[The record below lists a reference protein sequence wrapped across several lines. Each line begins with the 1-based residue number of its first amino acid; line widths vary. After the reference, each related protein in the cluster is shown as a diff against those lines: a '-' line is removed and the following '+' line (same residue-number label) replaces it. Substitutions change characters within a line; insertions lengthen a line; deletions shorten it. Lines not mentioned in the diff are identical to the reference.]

1 MAGRSVVYCLP
12 NENRRFSQREAEAL
26 ELNLTQKQ
34 VQTLSPQMMQSM
46 EILQMGSQE
55 LLEYIEEAVQE
66 NPVLEPE
73 ETYDKQDEFSVLRR
87 KLEWLESTDPQ
98 NRYYHQQDTEEEDS
112 PLNNFGT
119 VQDDDENLYYYVL
132 SQLRVLELEPEVMD
146 AGVFLV
152 ESLNQNGWLDEPLE
166 ALAAGHSCGPEVMAQ
181 ALEVVQSLEPAGVG
195 ARDLAECLKLQ
206 LVRRTPVNELAVRIV
221 ERHLDAL
228 SKSRYGLIAR
238 ELKASPEE
246 VRAACDVIR
255 SLNPRPGTG
264 FAARENL
271 TYINPDI
278 IVVSFPDHFELLTND
293 YYFPTLNIS
302 GYYTRLMKESDDSQV
317 KDYLTGKVR
326 QAKWMVKAIEQR
338 RSTLMACAECILEFQ
353 ESFFRKGPGHLVP
366 LSLADV
372 AERIGVHES
381 TVSRAV
387 KEKYIQCSMGVYPL
401 SYFFSRSLGP
411 AAGDEAASPDAAKAL
426 LKKLIAGEDKK
437 KPLSDQKLCE
447 LMTAQGCSLSRRTV
461 AKYRDEL
468 HIPSTA
474 GRKQYETSG
483 AF

>member
-1 MAGRSVVYCLP
+1 M
-12 NENRRFSQREAEAL
+12 
-26 ELNLTQKQ
+26 ELNLSQKQ
-34 VQTLSPQMMQSM
+34 TQTLSPQMMQSM

-73 ETYDKQDEFSVLRR
+73 ENYDKQDEFSVLRR

-112 PLNNFGT
+112 PLKNYGT
-119 VQDDDENLYYYVL
+119 VEDEDENLYYYVL
-132 SQLRVLELEPEVMD
+132 SQLRVLELEPQVMD

-166 ALAAGHSCGPEVMAQ
+166 DLAADCGCSLAVMEQALAA
-181 ALEVVQSLEPAGVG
+181 VQSLEPAGVG
-195 ARDLAECLKLQ
+195 ARTLSECLKLQ
-206 LVRRTPVNELAVRIV
+206 LVRRAPVDELAVRIV
-221 ERHLDAL
+221 ENYLDAL

-238 ELKASPEE
+238 ELKVTAEE
-246 VRAACDVIR
+246 VRASCDRIR
-255 SLNPRPGTG
+255 ALNPRPGTG

-278 IVVSFPDHFELLTND
+278 IVVSFPDHFELLSND
-293 YYFPTLNIS
+293 YYFPTLHIS
-302 GYYTRLMKESDDSQV
+302 GYYTRLMKESDDGQV
-317 KDYLTGKVR
+317 RDYLTDKMR

-338 RSTLMACAECILEFQ
+338 RSTLMACAECILELQ
-353 ESFFRKGPGHLVP
+353 EAFFHKGPGHLVP

-372 AERIGVHES
+372 AGRIGVHES

-387 KEKYIQCSMGVYPL
+387 KDKYIQCSMGVYPL
-401 SYFFSRSLGP
+401 SYFFSRGLG
-411 AAGDEAASPDAAKAL
+411 ASASAGEEAASPDAAKAL
-426 LKKLIAGEDKK
+426 LKKFIAGEDKK

-447 LMTAQGCSLSRRTV
+447 LMAAQGCPLSRRTV

-474 GRKQYETSG
+474 GRKQYES
-483 AF
+483 

>member
-1 MAGRSVVYCLP
+1 M
-12 NENRRFSQREAEAL
+12 

-34 VQTLSPQMMQSM
+34 IQTLSPQMMQSM

-73 ETYDKQDEFSVLRR
+73 EQYDRADESDQLRR

-98 NRYYHQQDTEEEDS
+98 NRYYHQQDTEE
-112 PLNNFGT
+112 
-119 VQDDDENLYYYVL
+119 QDDRLGNYGTMEDREDNLYYYVL
-132 SQLRVLELEPEVMD
+132 SQLKTLDLPPEVM
-146 AGVFLV
+146 AVGAFLV
-152 ESLNQNGWLDEPLE
+152 ESLNGNGWLDESLE
-166 ALAAGHSCGPEVMAQ
+166 ELAADSGYPKEL
-181 ALEVVQSLEPAGVG
+181 LEQGLAAVQSLEPAGVG
-195 ARDLAECLKLQ
+195 ARDLSECLRLQ
-206 LVRRTPVNELAVRIV
+206 LVRRAPVDEVAVRIV
-221 ERHLDAL
+221 ESQLDAL

-238 ELKASPEE
+238 ELKVSQEE
-246 VRAACDVIR
+246 VRAACEHIR
-255 SLNPRPGTG
+255 ALNPRPGTG

-293 YYFPTLNIS
+293 YYFPSLGIS
-302 GYYTRLMKESDDSQV
+302 GYYTRLLKESDDRQV
-317 KDYLTGKVR
+317 KDYLTGKVK
-326 QAKWMVKAIEQR
+326 QAKWMVHAIEQR
-338 RSTLMACAECILEFQ
+338 RSTLMSCAGCILELQ
-353 ESFFRKGPGHLVP
+353 EAFFRQGPGHLVSM
-366 LSLADV
+366 SLADV

-387 KEKYIQCSMGVYPL
+387 KDKYIQCSMGVYPL
-401 SYFFSRSLGP
+401 SYFFSRSLGNT
-411 AAGDEAASPDAAKAL
+411 GEDAASPDAAKAL

-447 LMTAQGCSLSRRTV
+447 QMSAQGCPLSRRTV

-468 HIPSTA
+468 HIPSTT
-474 GRKQYETSG
+474 GRKQYE
-483 AF
+483 

>member
-1 MAGRSVVYCLP
+1 M
-12 NENRRFSQREAEAL
+12 
-26 ELNLTQKQ
+26 ELNLSQKQ
-34 VQTLSPQMMQSM
+34 TQTLSPQMMQSM

-73 ETYDKQDEFSVLRR
+73 ENYDKQDEFSVLRR

-112 PLNNFGT
+112 PLKNYGT
-119 VQDDDENLYYYVL
+119 VEDEDENLYYYVL
-132 SQLRVLELEPEVMD
+132 SQLRVLELEPQVMD

-166 ALAAGHSCGPEVMAQ
+166 DLAADCGCSLAVMEQALAA
-181 ALEVVQSLEPAGVG
+181 VQSLEPAGVG
-195 ARDLAECLKLQ
+195 ARTLSECLKLQ
-206 LVRRTPVNELAVRIV
+206 LVRRAPVDELAVRIV
-221 ERHLDAL
+221 ENYLDAL

-238 ELKASPEE
+238 ELKVTAEE
-246 VRAACDVIR
+246 VRASCDRIR
-255 SLNPRPGTG
+255 ALNPRPGTG

-278 IVVSFPDHFELLTND
+278 IVVSFPDHFELLSND
-293 YYFPTLNIS
+293 YYFPTLHIS
-302 GYYTRLMKESDDSQV
+302 GYYTRLMKESDDGQV
-317 KDYLTGKVR
+317 RDYLTDKMR

-338 RSTLMACAECILEFQ
+338 RSTLMACAECILELQ
-353 ESFFRKGPGHLVP
+353 EAFFHKGPGHLVP

-372 AERIGVHES
+372 AGRIGVHES

-387 KEKYIQCSMGVYPL
+387 KDKYIQCSMGVYPL
-401 SYFFSRSLGP
+401 SYFFSRGLG
-411 AAGDEAASPDAAKAL
+411 ASASAGEEAASPNAAKAL
-426 LKKLIAGEDKK
+426 LKKFIAGEDKK

-447 LMTAQGCSLSRRTV
+447 LMAAQGCPLSRRTV

-474 GRKQYETSG
+474 GRKQYES
-483 AF
+483 

>member
-1 MAGRSVVYCLP
+1 M
-12 NENRRFSQREAEAL
+12 

-34 VQTLSPQMMQSM
+34 IQTLSPQMMQSM

-73 ETYDKQDEFSVLRR
+73 EQYDRADESDQLRR

-98 NRYYHQQDTEEEDS
+98 NRYYHQQDTEE
-112 PLNNFGT
+112 
-119 VQDDDENLYYYVL
+119 QDDRLGNYGTMEDREDNLYYYVL
-132 SQLRVLELEPEVMD
+132 SQLKTLDLPPEVM
-146 AGVFLV
+146 AVGAFLV
-152 ESLNQNGWLDEPLE
+152 ESLNGNGWLDESLE
-166 ALAAGHSCGPEVMAQ
+166 ELAADSGYPKEL
-181 ALEVVQSLEPAGVG
+181 LEQGLAAVQSLEPAGVG
-195 ARDLAECLKLQ
+195 ARDLSECLRLQ
-206 LVRRTPVNELAVRIV
+206 LVRRVPVDEVAVRIV
-221 ERHLDAL
+221 ESQLDAL

-238 ELKASPEE
+238 ELKVSQEE
-246 VRAACDVIR
+246 VRAACEHIR
-255 SLNPRPGTG
+255 ALNPRPGTG

-293 YYFPTLNIS
+293 YYFPSLGIS
-302 GYYTRLMKESDDSQV
+302 GYYTRLLKESDDRQV
-317 KDYLTGKVR
+317 KDYLTGKVK
-326 QAKWMVKAIEQR
+326 QAKWMVHAIEQR
-338 RSTLMACAECILEFQ
+338 RSTLMSCAGCILELQ
-353 ESFFRKGPGHLVP
+353 EAFFRQGPGHLVP
-366 LSLADV
+366 MSLADV

-387 KEKYIQCSMGVYPL
+387 KDKYIQCSMGVYPL
-401 SYFFSRSLGP
+401 SYFFSRSLGNT
-411 AAGDEAASPDAAKAL
+411 GEDAASPDAAKAL

-447 LMTAQGCSLSRRTV
+447 QMSAQGCPLSRRTV

-468 HIPSTA
+468 HIPSTT
-474 GRKQYETSG
+474 GRKQYE
-483 AF
+483 

>member
-1 MAGRSVVYCLP
+1 M
-12 NENRRFSQREAEAL
+12 
-26 ELNLTQKQ
+26 ELNLSQKQ
-34 VQTLSPQMMQSM
+34 TQTLSPQMMQSM

-73 ETYDKQDEFSVLRR
+73 ENYDKQDEFSVLRR

-112 PLNNFGT
+112 PLKNYGT
-119 VQDDDENLYYYVL
+119 VEDEDENLYYYVL
-132 SQLRVLELEPEVMD
+132 SQLRVLELEPQVMD

-166 ALAAGHSCGPEVMAQ
+166 DLAADCGCSLAVMEQALAA
-181 ALEVVQSLEPAGVG
+181 VQSLEPAGIG
-195 ARDLAECLKLQ
+195 ARTLSECLKLQ
-206 LVRRTPVNELAVRIV
+206 LVRRTPVDLLAVRIV
-221 ERHLDAL
+221 ENYLDAL

-238 ELKASPEE
+238 ELKVTAEE
-246 VRAACDVIR
+246 VRASCDRIR
-255 SLNPRPGTG
+255 ALNPRPGTG

-278 IVVSFPDHFELLTND
+278 IVVSFPDHFELLSND
-293 YYFPTLNIS
+293 YYFPTLHIS
-302 GYYTRLMKESDDSQV
+302 GYYTRLMKESDDGQV
-317 KDYLTGKVR
+317 RDYLTDKMR

-338 RSTLMACAECILEFQ
+338 RSTLMACAECILELQ
-353 ESFFRKGPGHLVP
+353 EAFFHKGPGHLVP

-372 AERIGVHES
+372 AGRIGVHES

-387 KEKYIQCSMGVYPL
+387 KDKYIQCSMGVYPL
-401 SYFFSRSLGP
+401 SYFFSRGLG
-411 AAGDEAASPDAAKAL
+411 ASASAGEEAASPDAAKAL
-426 LKKLIAGEDKK
+426 LKKFIAGEDKK

-447 LMTAQGCSLSRRTV
+447 LMAAQGCPLSRRTV

-474 GRKQYETSG
+474 GRKQYES
-483 AF
+483 

>member
-1 MAGRSVVYCLP
+1 M
-12 NENRRFSQREAEAL
+12 
-26 ELNLTQKQ
+26 ELNLSQKQ
-34 VQTLSPQMMQSM
+34 TQTLSPQMMQSM

-73 ETYDKQDEFSVLRR
+73 ENYDKQDEFSILRR

-98 NRYYHQQDTEEEDS
+98 NRYYHQQDTEEEDN
-112 PLNNFGT
+112 PLKNYGT
-119 VQDDDENLYYYVL
+119 VEDEDENLYYYVL
-132 SQLRVLELEPEVMD
+132 SQLRVLELDPQVME

-166 ALAAGHSCGPEVMAQ
+166 DLAADCGQPMTVMER
-181 ALEVVQSLEPAGVG
+181 ALSAIQSLEPAGVG
-195 ARDLAECLKLQ
+195 ARNLAECLKLQ
-206 LVRRTPVNELAVRIV
+206 LVRRTPVDQLAVRIV
-221 ERHLDAL
+221 EDYLDAL

-238 ELKASPEE
+238 ELKVGTEE
-246 VRAACDVIR
+246 VRASCDRIR
-255 SLNPRPGTG
+255 ALNPRPGTG

-278 IVVSFPDHFELLTND
+278 IVVSFPDHFELLSND
-293 YYFPTLNIS
+293 YYFPTLHIS
-302 GYYTRLMKESDDSQV
+302 GYYSRLMKESDDAQV
-317 KDYLTGKVR
+317 KDYLTDKMR

-338 RSTLMACAECILEFQ
+338 RSTLMACAECILERQ
-353 ESFFRKGPGHLVP
+353 ETFFRKGPGHLVP

-372 AERIGVHES
+372 AGRIGVHES

-387 KEKYIQCSMGVYPL
+387 KDKYIQCSMGVYPL
-401 SYFFSRSLGP
+401 SYFFSRSLGTHS
-411 AAGDEAASPDAAKAL
+411 AGGEETASPDAAKAL
-426 LKKLIAGEDKK
+426 LKKLIAGEDRK
-437 KPLSDQKLCE
+437 KPLSDQKLCQ
-447 LMTAQGCSLSRRTV
+447 LMTEQGCPLSRRTV

-474 GRKQYETSG
+474 GRKQYE
-483 AF
+483 

>member
-1 MAGRSVVYCLP
+1 M
-12 NENRRFSQREAEAL
+12 
-26 ELNLTQKQ
+26 ELNLSQKQ
-34 VQTLSPQMMQSM
+34 TQTLSPQMMQSM

-73 ETYDKQDEFSVLRR
+73 ENYDKQDEFSVLRR

-112 PLNNFGT
+112 PLKNYGT
-119 VQDDDENLYYYVL
+119 VEDEDENLYYYVL
-132 SQLRVLELEPEVMD
+132 SQLRVLELEPQVMD

-166 ALAAGHSCGPEVMAQ
+166 DLAADCGCSLAVMEQALAA
-181 ALEVVQSLEPAGVG
+181 VQSLEPAGVG
-195 ARDLAECLKLQ
+195 ARTLSECLKLQ
-206 LVRRTPVNELAVRIV
+206 LVRRAPVDELAVRIV
-221 ERHLDAL
+221 ENYLDAL

-238 ELKASPEE
+238 ELKVTAEE
-246 VRAACDVIR
+246 VRASCDRIR
-255 SLNPRPGTG
+255 ALNPRPGTG

-278 IVVSFPDHFELLTND
+278 IVVSFPDHFELLSND
-293 YYFPTLNIS
+293 YYFPTLHIS
-302 GYYTRLMKESDDSQV
+302 GYYTRLMKESDDGQV
-317 KDYLTGKVR
+317 RDYLTDKMR

-338 RSTLMACAECILEFQ
+338 RSTLMACAECILELQ
-353 ESFFRKGPGHLVP
+353 EAFFHKGPGHLVP

-372 AERIGVHES
+372 AGRIGVHES

-387 KEKYIQCSMGVYPL
+387 KDKYIQCSMGVYPL
-401 SYFFSRSLGP
+401 SYFFSRSLG
-411 AAGDEAASPDAAKAL
+411 ASGAGGEEAASPDAAKAL

-437 KPLSDQKLCE
+437 KPLSDQKLCQ
-447 LMTAQGCSLSRRTV
+447 LMAAQGCPLSRRTV

-474 GRKQYETSG
+474 GRKQYES
-483 AF
+483 

>member
-1 MAGRSVVYCLP
+1 M
-12 NENRRFSQREAEAL
+12 

-166 ALAAGHSCGPEVMAQ
+166 VLAAGHGCGPEVMAQ

-206 LVRRTPVNELAVRIV
+206 LVRRTPVYVLWSATWT
-221 ERHLDAL
+221 
-228 SKSRYGLIAR
+228 
-238 ELKASPEE
+238 PCP
-246 VRAACDVIR
+246 RAATA
-255 SLNPRPGTG
+255 SLPG
-264 FAARENL
+264 N
-271 TYINPDI
+271 
-278 IVVSFPDHFELLTND
+278 
-293 YYFPTLNIS
+293 
-302 GYYTRLMKESDDSQV
+302 
-317 KDYLTGKVR
+317 
-326 QAKWMVKAIEQR
+326 
-338 RSTLMACAECILEFQ
+338 
-353 ESFFRKGPGHLVP
+353 
-366 LSLADV
+366 
-372 AERIGVHES
+372 
-381 TVSRAV
+381 
-387 KEKYIQCSMGVYPL
+387 
-401 SYFFSRSLGP
+401 
-411 AAGDEAASPDAAKAL
+411 
-426 LKKLIAGEDKK
+426 
-437 KPLSDQKLCE
+437 
-447 LMTAQGCSLSRRTV
+447 
-461 AKYRDEL
+461 
-468 HIPSTA
+468 
-474 GRKQYETSG
+474 
-483 AF
+483 

>member
-1 MAGRSVVYCLP
+1 M
-12 NENRRFSQREAEAL
+12 
-26 ELNLTQKQ
+26 ELNMSMKQ
-34 VQTLSPQMMQSM
+34 TQTLSPQMMQSM

-55 LLEYIEEAVQE
+55 LLEYIENQVQE
-66 NPVLEPE
+66 NPVLEME
-73 ETYDKQDEFSVLRR
+73 EKYTGKDEGVDLQR
-87 KLEWLESTDPQ
+87 KLEWLESTDAQ
-98 NRYYHQQDTEEEDS
+98 NRVYHQQDSEDDGTDPVSNYGNADETE
-112 PLNNFGT
+112 
-119 VQDDDENLYYYVL
+119 ENLYLYVL
-132 SQLRVLELEPEVMD
+132 SQLELLDLEPELLE
-146 AGVFLV
+146 AGRFLV

-166 ALAAGHSCGPEVMAQ
+166 ALAAGHGCGPEVMAQ

-353 ESFFRKGPGHLVP
+353 EPFFRKGPGHLVP
-366 LSLADV
+366 LSLADDG
-372 AERIGVHES
+372 I
-381 TVSRAV
+381 RA
-387 KEKYIQCSMGVYPL
+387 
-401 SYFFSRSLGP
+401 SLGWLFTWKSCILLGIVVLSVFFYRP
-411 AAGDEAASPDAAKAL
+411 FCKWLCPLGAFYGLCNKVSVYRLEVDQNKCTSCGACSRVCQMDVDVFRTPNHAECIRCGDCVATCPHQAIAKTFS
-426 LKKLIAGEDKK
+426 LKKQAKK
-437 KPLSDQKLCE
+437 KE
-447 LMTAQGCSLSRRTV
+447 TV
-461 AKYRDEL
+461 
-468 HIPSTA
+468 
-474 GRKQYETSG
+474 
-483 AF
+483 